1 MLSQAVV
8 NGLIAAST
16 YLLVALGFS
25 LIYTTSRFFH
35 FAHGAVITLGAYLA
49 YSINSQAGVPLLG
62 AAVISVFFCGLLG
75 VLMNHVVYNRLLR
88 KGAGSLVLMLASF
101 GIYLIFENV
110 TTIIWGASTLGF
122 SPGLPSSICKWH
134 ACITRIHILTLA
146 IAAVSWVFLAILF
159 ARSRHGLLMRAVA
172 ESRELATAYGIKTHE
187 IVDASFFIGSAFA
200 GLAGILMAA
209 DVGMTPTMGLHALM
223 MGVVVAIVG
232 GIGSLRGLLL
242 ASLLVGLVRHLSIF
256 VVGSQWQDSIV
267 FALLLVVL
275 LKSPWGFAS
284 DAAAQEV

>member
-1 MLSQAVV
+1 MLSQVVV

-49 YSINSQAGVPLLG
+49 YSINSQVGVPLLG
-62 AAVISVFFCGLLG
+62 AAVISVSFCGLLG

-122 SPGLPSSICKWH
+122 SLGLPSSICKWH
-134 ACITRIHILTLA
+134 ACITRIHILALA
-146 IAAVSWVFLAILF
+146 IAAVSWVSLAILF

-172 ESRELATAYGIKTHE
+172 ESRELATAYGIKTHK